1 MLSSRSLKLS
11 LILLFLFAGLSF
23 LSAMADEQTASTEEG
38 DTLVAA
44 PDTANLLRRTMDDFH
59 AVLQPL
65 WHESYPEEDLKTIR
79 EKAPL
84 LQEKIMALIRVPAP
98 AEFSQEEEKLHTFLS
113 KRQELAFYVMEFNRV
128 AKDGPDSTL
137 GSAFETMHWG
147 YEELEKFFA
156 VQIEELD
163 KFHETLYY
171 LWHRALPARDYAEIR
186 KTAPVIKAEMDSL
199 MTVPVPSGCNIKE
212 EEFEKRKTA
221 LKDAVYGFA
230 ATCEKGTEDQIDAA
244 LKALHDRFAEL
255 NSLLR

>member
-11 LILLFLFAGLSF
+11 LILFFILAGLGA
-23 LSAMADEQTASTEEG
+23 LLAMADEETASTQEG
-38 DTLVAA
+38 DTLVVA
-44 PDTANLLRRTMDDFH
+44 PDTANLLRRAMDDFH

-113 KRQELAFYVMEFNRV
+113 KRQELAFYVMEFNRA

-137 GSAFETMHWG
+137 ASAFETMHWG

-171 LWHRALPARDYAEIR
+171 LWHRALPARDYPEIR
-186 KTAPVIKAEMDSL
+186 KTAPIIKAEMDSL
-199 MTVPVPSGCNIKE
+199 MKVPVPSGCNIKE

-221 LKDAVYGFA
+221 LKDAVYNFA
-230 ATCEKGTEDQIDAA
+230 QTCEKGTEDQIDAA
-244 LKALHDRFAEL
+244 LKVLHDRFAEL

>member
-98 AEFSQEEEKLHTFLS
+98 AEFSQHRTGQSLHRPLIHPHCTNGPV
-113 KRQELAFYVMEFNRV
+113 EA
-128 AKDGPDSTL
+128 DGWRIPIQHRPFQSGESTSYTSL
-137 GSAFETMHWG
+137 G
-147 YEELEKFFA
+147 
-156 VQIEELD
+156 
-163 KFHETLYY
+163 
-171 LWHRALPARDYAEIR
+171 
-186 KTAPVIKAEMDSL
+186 
-199 MTVPVPSGCNIKE
+199 
-212 EEFEKRKTA
+212 
-221 LKDAVYGFA
+221 
-230 ATCEKGTEDQIDAA
+230 
-244 LKALHDRFAEL
+244 
-255 NSLLR
+255 